1 MAGSIVVLP
10 GTPPPLIW
18 VNFPMSRSVGNSL
31 LGNGDAKY
39 SLPVTFLYVNSAQAM
54 YFLVPFFFLDKKVVY
69 SLPSGE
75 NVAMSDA

>member
-1 MAGSIVVLP
+1 MAGSIAVLP

-18 VNFPMSRSVGNSL
+18 VNFPMSRSVGNSF

-39 SLPVTFLYVNSAQAM
+39 GLPITFLNVDGAQTM
-54 YFLVPFFFLDKKVVY
+54 DFLVPFFFLYKKVVN

-75 NVAMSDA
+75 DVAMSDA